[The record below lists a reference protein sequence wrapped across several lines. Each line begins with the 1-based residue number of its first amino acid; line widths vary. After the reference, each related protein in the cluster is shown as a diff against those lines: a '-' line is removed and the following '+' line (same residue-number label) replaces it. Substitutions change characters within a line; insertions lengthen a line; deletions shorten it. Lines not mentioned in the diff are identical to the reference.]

1 MTNSNQVLVG
11 ESESGLSLTT
21 EQRHS
26 DGALK
31 PWRLHVNGRRRRRRW
46 SKPVL
51 DKIIAITVGTTQA
64 HTFTTPNSPESLGL
78 FMCSTQPQKLYVKKS
93 FVRNCQ
99 TNIYFQLPIHGKG
112 NKNCRSLFD
121 TFHRRGRVYKRKFC
135 MSVFMSV
142 CLSVCLSNW
151 LSVCLSL
158 SFRIYLL
165 SFQQVCIY
173 LSI

>member
-78 FMCSTQPQKLYVKKS
+78 FMCSTQPQKLYVKNS

-99 TNIYFQLPIHGKG
+99 TNIYFQLPIYGKG
-112 NKNCRSLFD
+112 NRNCRFLFD
-121 TFHRRGRVYKRKFC
+121 TSTEGVESTREN
-135 MSVFMSV
+135 SVRLSLCLSV
-142 CLSVCLSNW
+142 CLSVCSSTL
-151 LSVCLSL
+151 V
-158 SFRIYLL
+158 SFSEYWI
-165 SFQQVCIY
+165 I
-173 LSI
+173 